1 MPRFDMTGP
10 MGTGPFTGKGM
21 GYCAQRA
28 YGGMGYG
35 RGAGYGRALGYGRG
49 VGYGRGMG
57 FRRGPAFGPA
67 YYDMPV
73 GTEKEM
79 LEEDLAYLEDQLAAV
94 KEALAKMDTE

>member
-10 MGTGPFTGKGM
+10 MGAGPFTGRGM

-35 RGAGYGRALGYGRG
+35 RGAGRGYGRG

-57 FRRGPAFGPA
+57 FRRGPVFGPV
-67 YYDMPV
+67 YYDMPME
-73 GTEKEM
+73 TEREL

-94 KEALAKMDTE
+94 KEALSKVDKE

>member
-10 MGTGPFTGKGM
+10 MGAGPFTGRAM

-35 RGAGYGRALGYGRG
+35 RGAGYGRRA
-49 VGYGRGMG
+49 GYGRGMG
-57 FRRGPAFGPA
+57 FARGPVFGPP

-79 LEEDLAYLEDQLAAV
+79 LEEDKAFLEDQLAAV
-94 KEALAKMDTE
+94 KEALAKIDKE